1 MGIFEVH
8 DLSFA
13 YPEQRSDMLREAPF
27 SIPTWLVHHPLR
39 TLRVR
44 EKHPPPAVQ
53 AGAGPHG

>member
-13 YPEQRSDMLREAPF
+13 YAEQRSYMLREAPF
-27 SIPTWLVHHPLR
+27 SIPTGSVLHLLR

-44 EKHPPPAVQ
+44 EKHPPPADQ